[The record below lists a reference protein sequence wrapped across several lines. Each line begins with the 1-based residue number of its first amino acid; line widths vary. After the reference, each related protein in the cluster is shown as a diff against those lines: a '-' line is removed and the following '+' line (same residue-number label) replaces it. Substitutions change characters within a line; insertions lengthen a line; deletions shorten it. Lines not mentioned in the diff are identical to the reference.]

1 MKTNNLLKIADWVFR
16 IGAWGSV
23 LLAVLFLGIGVHWS
37 FDRSAYDAIRFSENG
52 LGLVYSFSETSSTA
66 SSSELSEVW
75 DLAFYASMLKAILY
89 FLVTARMLWIG
100 SGVVRAVL
108 DKGAFLHHNAKALK
122 QLAYGFLVLMLIA
135 AFHIQM
141 TDVHFS
147 FTFNVSFGYLA
158 ATMGCFVLSQV
169 FAEGQDLAEEN
180 QHTI

>member
-1 MKTNNLLKIADWVFR
+1 METNNLLKIADWVFR
-16 IGAWGSV
+16 IGAGGSV

-37 FDRSAYDAIRFSENG
+37 FDKSAYDSIQFTENG
-52 LGLVYSFSETSSTA
+52 LGLVYSFSEASSTA
-66 SSSELSEVW
+66 TSPGLSEVW
-75 DLAFYASMLKAILY
+75 KLAFYGNLLKAILY

-108 DKGAFLHHNAKALK
+108 DKSAFLHHNAKALK
-122 QLAYGFLVLMLIA
+122 QLAYGFLALMLIT
-135 AFHIQM
+135 AFRLQM

-147 FTFNVSFGYLA
+147 FSFNVSFGYLV

-169 FAEGQDLAEEN
+169 FAEGQHLAEEN